1 MHTHLVGTGSSPGAS
16 SAEKSLPPDDCRER
30 LIDAALEL
38 CARQGYD
45 ATTVDQIAAKAGV
58 SDADYAGYF
67 TTTEAVLMSIVED
80 MAHATAAALE
90 NTVKGTD
97 PERALLSASTVMVTA
112 IVEDRGAVPLFRL
125 LAMARIISTTRNLH
139 RTVAA
144 ARKRV
149 ITKPLADWMGV
160 DPTNRRLQRAL
171 TMWSAVTAST
181 YVGALDIPEGYEPRR
196 DRGLQLRMIE
206 NLAQSFADVMGEDL
220 HSPE

>member
-30 LIDAALEL
+30 LIDAALKL
-38 CARQGYD
+38 SASQGYE
-45 ATTVDQIAAKAGV
+45 ATTVDQIAARAGV
-58 SDADYAGYF
+58 SDAECAKYF
-67 TTTEAVLMSIVED
+67 VTTEAVLMSIVED
-80 MAHATAAALE
+80 MAHATAAALK
-90 NTVKGTD
+90 TTPKGVE
-97 PERALLSASTVMVTA
+97 PERALLSASTAMVTA
-112 IVEDRGAVPLFRL
+112 IAEGRGAVPLYRI

-160 DPTNRRLQRAL
+160 DPKDRRLQHAL

-181 YVGALDIPEGYEPRR
+181 YASALDMPEGYERQR
-196 DRGLQLRMIE
+196 DDGLQQQMIASLSE
-206 NLAQSFADVMGEDL
+206 SYGDVMGVDPQRSE
-220 HSPE
+220 